1 MLQNLSGRIAIAAFL
16 LAATAPS
23 FAAPVQGKAHVAR
36 HWHGYGFLPGY
47 RTPER
52 IEWEEA
58 RNRRRVYWYGGPG
71 LYRGP
76 WEGGGGG
83 PSLAPTPAGHVGE
96 CRVQGLCTPH

>member
-58 RNRRRVYWYGGPG
+58 RNRRRGYWYGRPR

-76 WEGGGGG
+76 WDGGGVG
-83 PSLAPTPAGHVGE
+83 PRRAPTPDRQAGEFG
-96 CRVQGLCTPH
+96 G